1 MAVNMALFGERLFVA
16 RRRLGV
22 SQTQL
27 AAQTGLDLG
36 NLNELE
42 HGRKTGLRAET
53 LLVLAVA
60 LEVSADYLL
69 GLTDDPY
76 PVHRGRHPLLA
87 PDPLPPRSLMHRL
100 LTTP

>member
-1 MAVNMALFGERLFVA
+1 MAVNMTLFGERLFLA
-16 RRRLGV
+16 RRVRRV

-60 LEVSADYLL
+60 LDVSADYLL
-69 GLTDDPY
+69 GLTDDPT
-76 PVHRGRHPLLA
+76 PACRRPDI
-87 PDPLPPRSLMHRL
+87 DPLPPRSLMHRL